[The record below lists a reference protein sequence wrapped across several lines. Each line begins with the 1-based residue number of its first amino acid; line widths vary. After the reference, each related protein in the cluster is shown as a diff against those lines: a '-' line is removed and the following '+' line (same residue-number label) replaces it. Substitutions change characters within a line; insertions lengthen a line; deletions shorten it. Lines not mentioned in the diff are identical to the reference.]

1 MVNIVKKDDNLLPA
15 LIKEVED
22 KIVVIRNLEVIADA
36 EAAVLFRD
44 SRAYSLALAR
54 TSVLVSAGGLR
65 LC

>member
-36 EAAVLFRD
+36 DVAVLFRD
-44 SRAYSLALAR
+44 SRACSLALAR